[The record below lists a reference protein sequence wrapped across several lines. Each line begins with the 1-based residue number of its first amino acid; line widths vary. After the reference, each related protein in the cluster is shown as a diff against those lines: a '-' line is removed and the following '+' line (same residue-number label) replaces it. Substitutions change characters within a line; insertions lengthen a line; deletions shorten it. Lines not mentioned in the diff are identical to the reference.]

1 MAAAHTF
8 GNVKQLIR
16 ERNQKQRKITVGLQV
31 AKENQHCHE
40 PGTLLFRKLQMGGER
55 EYKTHHQPKP
65 QQNNNKQPM
74 QNKQINQ
81 NNLSPELA

>member
-40 PGTLLFRKLQMGGER
+40 PGTLLFRKLQIGGGKGIQNTPPT
-55 EYKTHHQPKP
+55 KTTTKQQQTTHAKQTNKP
-65 QQNNNKQPM
+65 
-74 QNKQINQ
+74 
-81 NNLSPELA
+81 E